1 MSEQSDLE
9 RTEPATPKR
18 LEKAREEGQVA
29 RSQELTT
36 FALLMVAAA
45 GLVFLGADL
54 MDKLLRIMKVGM
66 QLERELA
73 FQPDLMLTRFYEL
86 ALEGLIA
93 IAPLLLLLIIVA
105 FFAPMLLS
113 GWMISAKAL
122 MPKFDRINPIA
133 GFGRIFSMRS
143 LVELV
148 KAIAKTIVIGG
159 VAALIIWHNKE
170 EVMALL
176 TVPVD
181 SGISQTGE
189 YLAMSFL
196 LTTGAMA
203 LIAVIDVPFQIWDH
217 AKQQR
222 MTKEEVR
229 KEQKE
234 DEGDPFIKARIRG
247 LQREAARRRMMAEI
261 PNADVIVTNPTHY
274 AVALKYKSE
283 TMRAPTVVA
292 KGVHLLA
299 ARIRELAEEHRI
311 PILEAP
317 PLARAL
323 YYHAELESEIPEKL
337 YTAVAEV
344 LAYVFQLRRYN
355 EYGGNAPVPP
365 ADVPVPDGLD
375 QPGHAV

>member
-54 MDKLLRIMKVGM
+54 MDKLLRIMKAGM
-66 QLERELA
+66 QVERELA

-93 IAPLLLLLIIVA
+93 IAPLLFLLIIVA

-133 GFGRIFSMRS
+133 GFGRLFSMRS

-159 VAALIIWHNKE
+159 VAALIIWNNKE

-247 LQREAARRRMMAEI
+247 LQREAARRRMMSEI
-261 PNADVIVTNPTHY
+261 PKADVIVTNPTHY
-274 AVALKYKSE
+274 AVALRYQSNSMK
-283 TMRAPTVVA
+283 APKVVA

-299 ARIRELAEEHRI
+299 ARIREVAEAHRI

-323 YYHAELESEIPEKL
+323 YHHAELESEIPEKL
-337 YTAVAEV
+337 YTAVAEI

-355 EYGGNAPVPP
+355 EYGGMAPKPP
-365 ADVPVPDGLD
+365 IDVPVPVELD
-375 QPGHAV
+375 PAQQAV